1 MSLASFAAFSGVGDL
16 LKLYLEE
23 DTATE
28 GSYHPYKSEKY

>member
-1 MSLASFAAFSGVGDL
+1 MSLASFAAFSGVGD

-28 GSYHPYKSEKY
+28 GSYHPYKSEEY